1 MVDGSNGVSP
11 SLFDV
16 IDSQAVPNPPPR
28 ITPTVQHPKAVMRK
42 VETEKRKLEP
52 QPGFQMNF
60 LSSSADIVI
69 GGGGAGVG
77 KTLAMFLEATRNL
90 SVKGFG
96 AVLFRRETPMIT
108 NEGALWDES
117 VKLFSGV
124 AKPNLNDL
132 SWTFPPFGT
141 RIRMSHMQLAED
153 RFGWDGAQIPLIGW
167 DQLEQFLEV
176 QFWYMLSR
184 NRSLCG
190 VIPYV
195 RATCNPVPETD
206 KIGGWLRKLIAW
218 WIDPKT
224 GLPIPERSGVVRWLV
239 RVNDVVHWSDSRE
252 ELISRFPTLA
262 PEDVQPKSFTFIAGR
277 LEDNQILLKGNPE
290 YRASLLAL
298 PLHERERLLGGNWNS
313 MPVAGKIFNR
323 TWFKSILRTV
333 PQDVIR
339 WVRYWDKA
347 GTEGGGKY
355 SAGLLL
361 GKRANGRT
369 LVANVVRGQWSSHN
383 RETMIKQTAETDRA
397 SGLNVEIWIE
407 QEPGSGG
414 KESAENTVLNLGGHT
429 IHCERVTGAK
439 VVRAGPF
446 SSQAEAGNVDILADL
461 GATIEGQSALEAFL
475 SEAQNFD
482 GVNGFSDQIDAAS
495 GAYNKLYAKAA
506 ASAGTW

>member
-1 MVDGSNGVSP
+1 MSP

-16 IDSQAVPNPPPR
+16 IETQTPVALPPR
-28 ITPTVQHPKAVMRK
+28 ITGTASPRTVLKKEPKA
-42 VETEKRKLEP
+42 ETRKLEP
-52 QPGFQMNF
+52 QEGFQMNF

-77 KTLAMFLEATRNL
+77 KTLAMFLESARNL
-90 SVKGFG
+90 GVKGFG
-96 AVLFRRETPMIT
+96 CVIFRRETPMIT

-117 VKLFSGV
+117 VKLFSGI

-141 RIRMSHMQLAED
+141 RIRMSHMQLADD
-153 RFGWDGAQIPLIGW
+153 RFGWDGAQIPLICW

-190 VIPYV
+190 VVPYI

-206 KIGGWLRKLIAW
+206 KVGGWLRKLIAW
-218 WIDPKT
+218 WVDPET
-224 GLPIPERSGVVRWLV
+224 GLPIPERSGVIRWLV
-239 RVNDVVHWSDSRE
+239 RINDIVHWADSRE
-252 ELISRFPTLA
+252 ELVARFPDMKE
-262 PEDVQPKSFTFIAGR
+262 EDVQPKSFTFIAGK

-298 PLHERERLLGGNWNS
+298 PLHERERLLGGNWNAR
-313 MPVAGKIFNR
+313 PVAGKVFNR
-323 TWFKSILRTV
+323 TWFKSILRST
-333 PQDVIR
+333 PQDVTR

-355 SAGLLL
+355 SAGVLM
-361 GKRANGRT
+361 GRRANGRT
-369 LVANVVRGQWSSHN
+369 LVANIVRGQWSSGN
-383 RETMIKQTAETDRA
+383 RETIIKQTAESDRA
-397 SGLNVEIWIE
+397 AGLDVETWIE

-414 KESAENTVLNLGGHT
+414 KESAENTVLNLGGFT
-429 IHCERVTGAK
+429 VHCERVTGAK

-446 SSQAEAGNVDILADL
+446 SSQAEAGNVDLIADL
-461 GATIEGQSALEAFL
+461 GPVVDGQSALENFL
-475 SEAQNFD
+475 VEAQNFD
-482 GVNGFSDQIDAAS
+482 GVSGFSDQIDAAS
-495 GAYNKLYAKAA
+495 GGFNKLNAKPK
-506 ASAGTW
+506 ASAGVW